1 VRMCV
6 RRLVLMLARSRG
18 NEKRISGGKCGE
30 RANCDVKKLL
40 TAAADVASKCKY
52 EFDVILTVHRR

>member
-1 VRMCV
+1 
-6 RRLVLMLARSRG
+6 MLARSRG